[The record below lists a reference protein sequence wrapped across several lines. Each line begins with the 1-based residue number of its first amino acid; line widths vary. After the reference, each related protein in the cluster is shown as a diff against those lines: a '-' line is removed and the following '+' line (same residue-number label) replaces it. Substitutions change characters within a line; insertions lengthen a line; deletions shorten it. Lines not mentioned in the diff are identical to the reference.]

1 MFKKLNQ
8 FKEMKKVYNTLS
20 QEAVEASGAGGKIQ
34 ITMNGA
40 FQVTNVTVDESLL
53 DPSKKSDV
61 EKGIKDAVGDA
72 VKKIFK
78 KLAEK
83 KDTFAGLSGMQ
94 M

>member
-8 FKEMKKVYNTLS
+8 FKEMKKVYTALS
-20 QEAVEASGAGGKIQ
+20 QEAVEATGADGKIK
-34 ITMNGA
+34 INMNGA
-40 FQVTNVTVDESLL
+40 FQVTSVHVDDSLL
-53 DPSKKSDV
+53 DASKKSEV

-78 KLAEK
+78 KLADK
-83 KDTFAGLSGMQ
+83 KDTFAGLAGME